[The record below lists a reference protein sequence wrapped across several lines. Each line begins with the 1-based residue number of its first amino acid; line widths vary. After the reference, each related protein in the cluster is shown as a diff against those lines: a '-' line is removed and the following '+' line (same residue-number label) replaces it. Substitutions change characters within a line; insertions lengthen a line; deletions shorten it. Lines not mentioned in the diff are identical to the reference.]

1 MSSRRLQGVLKTSWK
16 MKNGNTEDVLKTCSR
31 HVFKTSSRC
40 LEDQQM
46 FAGSVGPKFVFE
58 KIKFKVLHYIQHD
71 FICQRLGFRLSCPKS
86 SYQLVTVILDYE
98 ILLRTYSDDHIKGN
112 KYFFFIKGNKDLFFI
127 KRCVANVLLKL
138 NYL

>member
-1 MSSRRLQGVLKTSWK
+1 MSSRRLQGMLKTSWK
-16 MKNGNTEDVLKTCSR
+16 MKNGNTEDVLKTYSR

-40 LEDQQM
+40 LEGQQM

-71 FICQRLGFRLSCPKS
+71 FICQRLGFRLSCPKF
-86 SYQLVTVILDYE
+86 SYQLVTVIVDYE

-112 KYFFFIKGNKDLFFI
+112 KYLFSIKGNKDLYFI
-127 KRCVANVLLKL
+127 KRCVANVLLQL